1 MREPLLFFNGGKMD
15 YQAIISEIND
25 IAENNEDNEGKL
37 QSICDYLK
45 DNVDEFDWVG
55 FYLTDRTEERM
66 LVLGPFA
73 GAPTEHVRIG
83 FGQGICGQAADT
95 KQTFI
100 IQDVS
105 KENNYLS
112 CSIDVQSEIVVPVM
126 RNGEILGELDIDSH
140 MKAPFTD
147 EHRKL
152 LEEVAQIASGII
164 V

>member
-1 MREPLLFFNGGKMD
+1 MD
-15 YQAIISEIND
+15 YQSVISSINEIAGGNL
-25 IAENNEDNEGKL
+25 DNERKL
-37 QSICDYLK
+37 QAICDYLK
-45 DNVDEFDWVG
+45 EYVDEFDWVG
-55 FYLTDRTEERM
+55 FYLTDKSEERM

-95 KQTFI
+95 KKTFI

-105 KENNYLS
+105 KESNYLS

-140 MKAPFTD
+140 KKAPFTD